1 MPGQEDSWGLQGP
14 VPHVAT
20 GTTGGSVP
28 SVAAVPV
35 ATPRSGSTGGPV
47 RAVAGTANAASSTCS
62 TRGPVPGSRY
72 WYRPYRGP
80 CAYGSRYRCCGPW
93 YYWVGLYPLY
103 QYKPLLWP
111 LVPTGAA
118 VPSVQAT
125 ADPST
130 TAGLVPS
137 VRTTEDPRSHGGGP
151 CSSLCTS
158 GYRPP
163 VQPTF
168 WQYRA
173 AHGMTPSPRDT
184 APRKRAKHSLQ
195 GRCCTCTR
203 HQTCTARSMGG
214 RVHCECR
221 RRGVACTNCACHTQC
236 TNKGVE
242 LPSQRAGQQLM
253 TQYANAGSVRS
264 RPTPAEESDAGEE
277 TDPGTEEVATV
288 VPWHHRGPTTATTPP
303 PPPVGGQA
311 NPPREHCQLAVD
323 GLQPPAGE
331 QGTATQAGAPPE
343 REPAPQEQHPRPWGA
358 CPPRG
363 HSSH

>member
-1 MPGQEDSWGLQGP
+1 MQALCQYSGWYQGLLQP
-14 VPHVAT
+14 T
-20 GTTGGSVP
+20 
-28 SVAAVPV
+28 
-35 ATPRSGSTGGPV
+35 
-47 RAVAGTANAASSTCS
+47 VAGTGTGC
-62 TRGPVPGSRY
+62 Y
-72 WYRPYRGP
+72 QGP
-80 CAYGSRYRCCGPW
+80 CSYGSRYRCCGPW

-137 VRTTEDPRSHGGGP
+137 VRTTEDPGP
-151 CSSLCTS
+151 TAGALVVATV
-158 GYRPP
+158 P
-163 VQPTF
+163 VATDPGTANTLAVPG
-168 WQYRA
+168 RTRGA
-173 AHGMTPSPRDT
+173 LSPHDT
-184 APRKRAKHSLQ
+184 APRKRPKHSLQ

-253 TQYANAGSVRS
+253 TQYANTGSVRS

-311 NPPREHCQLAVD
+311 NPP
-323 GLQPPAGE
+323 
-331 QGTATQAGAPPE
+331 E
-343 REPAPQEQHPRPWGA
+343 RLPTG
-358 CPPRG
+358 
-363 HSSH
+363 S